1 MITFQL
7 VEWKLFESNTC
18 LFLKFDV
25 RHLFDKMK
33 NLVFKVFLI
42 KVNKKFDMDIYSK
55 ILVLVQMGM
64 GLSLAKGI
72 LWIYL
77 VSVQVCS
84 HLPPK
89 QRIRKEQAVPKLC

>member
-1 MITFQL
+1 
-7 VEWKLFESNTC
+7 
-18 LFLKFDV
+18 
-25 RHLFDKMK
+25 MK

-84 HLPPK
+84 HILPPHK
-89 QRIRKEQAVPKLC
+89 QRLRQEQAGAELCQAQGKLKHVWLD

>member
-1 MITFQL
+1 
-7 VEWKLFESNTC
+7 
-18 LFLKFDV
+18 
-25 RHLFDKMK
+25 
-33 NLVFKVFLI
+33 
-42 KVNKKFDMDIYSK
+42 MDIYSK

-84 HLPPK
+84 HILPPHK
-89 QRIRKEQAVPKLC
+89 QRIRQEQAVPELCQAKTSLSYLTVT